1 MLILHRLRM
10 SVVVGILFIF
20 ILGLG
25 NALSAVPSM
34 IMTTLKFRT
43 GVIPSL
49 RDPYFKHYRKGVLA
63 TTYLLGGA
71 LWGALLS
78 SAVIFFIT
86 FVITFLFVY
95 QVSFLH
101 LSSG

>member
-1 MLILHRLRM
+1 MLKNLHRLRL
-10 SVVVGILFIF
+10 SVVVGIFFIF

-25 NALSAVPSM
+25 NALSTVPSM
-34 IMTTLKFRT
+34 IMTTLKFRS
-43 GVIPSL
+43 GAIPSL
-49 RDPYFKHYRKGVLA
+49 RDPYFKNYRKGVLA

-86 FVITFLFVY
+86 LIITFLFAY
-95 QVSFLH
+95 QVSAII
-101 LSSG
+101 